1 MVTLIIIAVTSIIS
15 YLAFNNR
22 TLLEKL
28 IFYPPAVANKGAY
41 RLISYGFIHADFS
54 HLIFNMLTLYFFG
67 TVIEQVFQSVFGETY
82 GALFYLLLYVSA
94 LVASI
99 IPTWLLNRHNS
110 HHRGLGASGAVSAI
124 VFAYILINPMNF
136 MGIMFIPI
144 MLPAFLFGFIYI
156 AISISLSKNHSGN
169 INHLAHIT
177 GGAYGILFMLI
188 TFALTLRVN
197 LIQHFFNSISIHSIS
212 DLTRIGY

>member
-1 MVTLIIIAVTSIIS
+1 MITLIIIAITSIVS
-15 YLAFNNR
+15 YLAFSNR
-22 TLLEKL
+22 ALLDKL
-28 IFYPPAVANKGAY
+28 FFFPPAIANRGGY
-41 RLISYGFIHADFS
+41 RLLSYGFIHADFT

-67 TVIEQVFQSVFGETY
+67 TVIEQVFKTVFGVTL
-82 GALFYLLLYVSA
+82 GSLFYLLLYISA
-94 LVASI
+94 LVISI
-99 IPTWLLNRHNS
+99 APTWLQNRQNS
-110 HHRGLGASGAVSAI
+110 NYRGLGASGAVSAI

-156 AISISLSKNHSGN
+156 AISIYLSRNHSGN

-177 GGAYGILFMLI
+177 GGAYGILFLLI

-197 LIQHFFNSISIHSIS
+197 LIQHFLNSISIHSIS
-212 DLTRIGY
+212 DLIRIGY